1 MLLCGQFMINSH
13 FSGTSKFQCCP
24 SKYWENPNISW
35 MFLLADSGN
44 HKTISGDGSDHQ
56 RVYFSLHVMGKKLVL
71 DWKWGQLGP
80 AHRYCQHKKKEAE
93 FIKFQPEKRLNSSH
107 SELSYPTDHP
117 GWGSWGLE
125 LSRETPPPS
134 RSGAWGVINCGT
146 SGTSL

>member
-1 MLLCGQFMINSH
+1 
-13 FSGTSKFQCCP
+13 
-24 SKYWENPNISW
+24 

-56 RVYFSLHVMGKKLVL
+56 RVYFSLHVMGKKSWCWTGSGDSWDLLTDTVST
-71 DWKWGQLGP
+71 
-80 AHRYCQHKKKEAE
+80 KKKEAE

-107 SELSYPTDHP
+107 FELSYPTDHP

-125 LSRETPPPS
+125 LIGETPPPS
-134 RSGAWGVINCGT
+134 RSSAWGVINCGT

>member
-1 MLLCGQFMINSH
+1 
-13 FSGTSKFQCCP
+13 
-24 SKYWENPNISW
+24 

-56 RVYFSLHVMGKKLVL
+56 RVYFSLHVMGKKAGAGLEVGTAGTCSQIL
-71 DWKWGQLGP
+71 SAQ
-80 AHRYCQHKKKEAE
+80 KKEAE

-125 LSRETPPPS
+125 LIRETPPPS
-134 RSGAWGVINCGT
+134 RSGAWAVINCGT